1 MGYIEGGELFG
12 RREVGDPGCE
22 EIGLPLSFLVRIGRS
37 AHQKKDKEK
46 ENAMVSLVC
55 TGFVCFFN
63 GSK

>member
-1 MGYIEGGELFG
+1 M
-12 RREVGDPGCE
+12 GDPGCE

-55 TGFVCFFN
+55 TGFVCFFT